1 MGVARAARKLRP
13 EEVIT
18 DRYHFCGRPGACA
31 VRDGPA
37 WWTWGASPLGSC
49 ARYRC
54 GVVDRPRVR
63 EDVRNGLPTALVRA
77 LGVCDGRVRAV
88 HAR

>member
-1 MGVARAARKLRP
+1 MKQRPCVALAAWLARLLLILGSGRA
-13 EEVIT
+13 
-18 DRYHFCGRPGACA
+18 CGSTGSVAGMPGG
-31 VRDGPA
+31 RG
-37 WWTWGASPLGSC
+37 GASRLVAVHVTSVGSWIGREC
-49 ARYRC
+49 
-54 GVVDRPRVR
+54 

>member
-1 MGVARAARKLRP
+1 LVAVHVTGVGSW
-13 EEVIT
+13 I
-18 DRYHFCGRPGACA
+18 GREC
-31 VRDGPA
+31 
-37 WWTWGASPLGSC
+37 
-49 ARYRC
+49 
-54 GVVDRPRVR
+54 